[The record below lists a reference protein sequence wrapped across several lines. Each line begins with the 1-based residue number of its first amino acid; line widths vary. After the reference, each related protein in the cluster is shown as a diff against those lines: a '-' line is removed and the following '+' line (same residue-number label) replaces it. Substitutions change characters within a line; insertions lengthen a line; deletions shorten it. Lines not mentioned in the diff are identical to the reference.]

1 MEAATSTGST
11 TKRGLKVR
19 APKLALEGVSRRWL
33 AGHRAAT
40 HVANGVNLLFP
51 AGERFFIRS
60 VRHYL
65 DRVTPELAAEARGF
79 FGQEGRHAYAHERF
93 FDTLRAQG
101 YDIDAILERYERV
114 AYDGIE
120 RVSPAVLRLSVTV
133 ALEHFTAILAEDAL
147 TGDELTHAE
156 AEVRRLLEW
165 HAVEELEHKAVAFD
179 VLRQVAPSYGLRVAG
194 MVLATI
200 VLGGFW
206 LFATKELLE
215 QDGSSLRE
223 AARELGELRREAERV
238 AAANGARASVAKPIA
253 TGVFLRGI
261 REYLRPGFHPN
272 DRDHRSLIASTL
284 ERLQREGV
292 VEARAA
298 S

>member
-1 MEAATSTGST
+1 MAAATSPGFT

-19 APKLALEGVSRRWL
+19 APKLAFEGTSKRWM
-33 AGHRAAT
+33 ANSRAAT
-40 HVANGVNLLFP
+40 HIANGVNLLFP

-65 DRVTPELAAEARGF
+65 DRITPELAAEVRGF

-101 YDIDAILERYERV
+101 YDIDSILRRYERV

-120 RVSPAVLRLSVTV
+120 KVSPAVLCLSVTV

-147 TGDELTHAE
+147 STDELGHADT
-156 AEVRRLLEW
+156 EVRRLMEW

-179 VLRQVAPSYGLRVAG
+179 VLKQVAPGYGIRVAG
-194 MVLATI
+194 MVFATI
-200 VLGGFW
+200 VLSGFW
-206 LFATKELLE
+206 LFATRELLA

-223 AARELGELRREAERV
+223 AARELEELRKEAERL
-238 AAANGARASVAKPIA
+238 AKESGRQTALAQPIA

-272 DRDHRSLIASTL
+272 DRDHRALIASTL
-284 ERLQREGV
+284 ERLNREGV
-292 VEARAA
+292 V
-298 S
+298 